1 MSWDITSEIVTLKCT
16 VSYLKYDVT
25 IYNPVQGEEGF
36 CQFPHTYSKCK
47 VKKDNYKIYQVRSTN
62 TTILII
68 MRHIDE
74 QINGAWRCDHGT
86 NRDTTTANITVFTK
100 GKINELL
107 NNKYFS
113 NALLL

>member
-1 MSWDITSEIVTLKCT
+1 MSWDVTPENVTLKCT

-47 VKKDNYKIYQVRSTN
+47 VKKANYKIYQVRSTN
-62 TTILII
+62 TTTLII

-100 GKINELL
+100 GKI
-107 NNKYFS
+107 KK
-113 NALLL
+113 